1 MNKYMLYLDSK
12 RCIGC
17 HGCEVHCKT
26 NKGLPVGPILCE
38 ISHDPLKA
46 VRGVPRTEFR
56 FRSCYHCEDPFCVPI
71 CPTKAMVKR
80 DDGIVY
86 IDQDKCIGCMAC
98 AGACPWNIPQMNPET
113 GKAVKCDYCMD
124 RIDVGLRP
132 ACVTKCTTHALK
144 LVTMHEVSDSK

>member
-124 RIDVGLRP
+124 RIDIGLRP

-144 LVTMHEVSDSK
+144 LVTMHEVTDSK

>member
-1 MNKYMLYLDSK
+1 MNKYILYLDSK

-71 CPTKAMVKR
+71 CPTNAMIKR
-80 DDGIVY
+80 EDGIVY
-86 IDQDKCIGCMAC
+86 IDQEKCIGCMAC
-98 AGACPWNIPQMNPET
+98 SGACPWNIPQMNPET

-124 RIDVGLRP
+124 RLDIGLRP

-144 LVTMHEVSDSK
+144 LVTMHEVTDSK